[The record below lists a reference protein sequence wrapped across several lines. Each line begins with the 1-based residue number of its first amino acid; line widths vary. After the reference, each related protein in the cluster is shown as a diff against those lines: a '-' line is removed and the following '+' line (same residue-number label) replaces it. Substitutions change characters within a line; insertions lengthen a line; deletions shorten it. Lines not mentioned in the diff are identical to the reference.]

1 MTTHS
6 AAIAATDLHKSFGDH
21 HVLTGLDLEVPTG
34 TVFALLG
41 SNGAGK
47 TTAVRILST
56 ALPFDS
62 GSVVVAG
69 HALPGSARAVRR
81 AISVTGQFAAIDQ
94 LLTARENI
102 TLIGELNHL
111 GRRAARKRTDELLE
125 RFDLASVADRRAG
138 TYSGGM
144 ARRLD
149 IAMSLAGDPEVLFL
163 DEPTTGLDP
172 RSRRE
177 MWSVVRELVR
187 GGVTVFLTTQYL
199 GEADELADRIA
210 VLDRG
215 RIVAEGTA
223 RELEA
228 LVPGGH
234 VELHFGSADD
244 LRRAAEALPDA
255 TVDAN
260 SLALTAPTDGSIASL
275 RTLLDRID
283 ETLTVERVELHTPDL
298 DDVFFALT
306 GSQRSSEPLTKAVA
320 R

>member
-1 MTTHS
+1 MTAHTT
-6 AAIAATDLHKSFGDH
+6 AIAVTDLHKSFGDQ
-21 HVLTGLDLEVPTG
+21 HVLTGVDLEVPAG

-69 HALPGSARAVRR
+69 HPLPGSARAVRR

-94 LLTARENI
+94 LLTGRENI
-102 TLIGELNHL
+102 TLVGELNHL
-111 GRRAARKRTDELLE
+111 GRRSSRKRADELLE
-125 RFDLASVADRRAG
+125 RFDLTAAADRRAG

-187 GGVTVFLTTQYL
+187 SGVTVFLTTQYL
-199 GEADELADRIA
+199 DEADELADRIA

-234 VELHFGSADD
+234 VELHFGSPED
-244 LRRAAEALPDA
+244 LRRAAGALSDA

-260 SLALTAPTDGSIASL
+260 ALALTAPTDGSIASL
-275 RTLLDRID
+275 RALLDRID

-306 GSQRSSEPLTKAVA
+306 GSQRSSETTTKAVA